1 MKILML
7 EDVPEEAEWVE
18 RELRK
23 AGLSFTARRVQTKE
37 QFVAGVEDFAP
48 DLVLADSKLPGFDGR
63 EALEWVKQR
72 YPHIPV
78 IMVTGALGDEA
89 AVEFLIA
96 GASDYV
102 LKDRLARLGSAVR
115 RVLREQENSRSREQ
129 LEEAL
134 RDAAHEE
141 RRRLSQELH
150 DGLGQEL
157 TGIAML
163 ADGLLKQAAR
173 ENRIVPPELTRLAV
187 IAREAIKTCRD
198 IAHGVSPLGGA
209 QGGLIDALRE
219 LTARLSGPPGPGI
232 ALTLDL
238 QATIDISQEASEHL
252 YRIAQ
257 EGLAN
262 AIKHAGATAIQVR
275 FEVDTDSVRLRVI
288 DNGRGFAMLP
298 SAAKGL
304 GLRTMRSRAHAMG
317 GRLSI
322 GVREG
327 GGAVLTC
334 EVPQHSASRVAAR

>member
-1 MKILML
+1 
-7 EDVPEEAEWVE
+7 
-18 RELRK
+18 
-23 AGLSFTARRVQTKE
+23 
-37 QFVAGVEDFAP
+37 
-48 DLVLADSKLPGFDGR
+48 
-63 EALEWVKQR
+63 
-72 YPHIPV
+72 
-78 IMVTGALGDEA
+78 
-89 AVEFLIA
+89 
-96 GASDYV
+96 V
-102 LKDRLARLGSAVR
+102 LKDRLARLGSAVQ
-115 RVLREQENSRSREQ
+115 RVLREQEDTRSREQ
-129 LEEAL
+129 LEQAL

-141 RRRLSQELH
+141 RRRLAQELH

-157 TGIAML
+157 TGLAML

-173 ENRIVPPELTRLAV
+173 EGSIVPPELTRLAV

-219 LTARLSGPPGPGI
+219 LTQRLSGPPGPGI
-232 ALTLDL
+232 ALTFDL
-238 QATIDISQEASEHL
+238 QATIDISHEASEHL

-257 EGLAN
+257 EALAN
-262 AIKHAGATAIQVR
+262 AIKHSGATAVQVR
-275 FEVDTDSVRLRVI
+275 LEVDTDSVRLRVI
-288 DNGRGFAMLP
+288 DNGRGFATLP

-322 GVREG
+322 GAPEG

>member
-1 MKILML
+1 MRILML

-23 AGLSFTARRVQTKE
+23 SGLAFTAQRVQTRA
-37 QFVAGVEDFAP
+37 QFTAAVEDFAP
-48 DLVLADSKLPGFDGR
+48 DLILADSKLPGFDGR
-63 EALEWVKQR
+63 AALEWVKHR
-72 YPHIPV
+72 YPDIPV

-102 LKDRLARLGSAVR
+102 LKDRLARLGSAVQ
-115 RVLREQENSRSREQ
+115 RVLREQEDSRSREQ
-129 LEEAL
+129 LEQAL
-134 RDAAHEE
+134 RDAANEE
-141 RRRLSQELH
+141 RRRLAQELH

-157 TGIAML
+157 TGLAML
-163 ADGLLKQAAR
+163 ADGLLKQAER
-173 ENRIVPPELTRLAV
+173 EGRIVPPELVRLAV
-187 IAREAIKTCRD
+187 IARQAIKTCRD

-232 ALTLDL
+232 ALTFDL
-238 QATIDISQEASEHL
+238 QATIDISHEASEHL

-257 EGLAN
+257 EALAN
-262 AIKHAGATAIQVR
+262 AIKHAGATAVQVR
-275 FEVDTDSVRLRVI
+275 LEVDTDSVRLRAI
-288 DNGRGFAMLP
+288 DNGRGFAAP
-298 SAAKGL
+298 PAAVTGL

-322 GVREG
+322 GAREG

-334 EVPQHSASRVAAR
+334 EVPQHSASRVATR